1 MGRYLLVRIAAAVP
15 SLVLITVLVFL
26 LVRLIPGDPVAALL
40 ELQRDPAVVA
50 ELRSFYGLDRPIYVQ
65 YLNWVSTIMS
75 GSFGR
80 SFMTG
85 LPVTG
90 LILERFPRTVY
101 LMLGGVSV
109 SLLIAIPAGII
120 AATHRRSWSDHGV
133 TSLATLAMAVPNFW
147 LGILLM
153 LLFGVMLGWLPT
165 TGYTEPQDDF
175 LDFLR
180 HMVLPWFTLGSA
192 LAALTTRMLR
202 SSLLDVLSQDYMRTA
217 RAKGLGE
224 RAMLV
229 GHALRNAAIPTI
241 TVIGLQAGYLMGG
254 AVVTERVFAYPGMGL
269 LLVGSIFNRDYPVIQ
284 AGIILFAFT
293 FIVINLLTDTAYA
306 LVDPRIRPR

>member
-1 MGRYLLVRIAAAVP
+1 MGRYLLKRVAAAVP
-15 SLVLITVLVFL
+15 SLALITVLVFL

-50 ELRSFYGLDRPIYVQ
+50 ELRAFYGLDRPLHEQ
-65 YLNWVSTIMS
+65 YLNWLATIAS

-80 SFMTG
+80 SFMNG
-85 LPVTG
+85 LPVTS
-90 LILERFPRTVY
+90 LVLERFPRTVY
-101 LMLGGVSV
+101 LMLGGVTV
-109 SLLIAIPAGII
+109 SLLIAIPAGLL
-120 AATHRRSWSDHGV
+120 AATRRKSWADHGV

-165 TGYTEPQDDF
+165 TGFVEPREDF
-175 LDFLR
+175 GGFLR

-202 SSLLDVLSQDYMRTA
+202 SSLLDVLSQDFVRTA
-217 RAKGLGE
+217 RAKGLAE
-224 RAMLV
+224 RALLV
-229 GHALRNAAIPTI
+229 RHALKNAAIPTI
-241 TVIGLQAGYLMGG
+241 TVVGLQAGYLMGG

-284 AGIILFAFT
+284 AGIMLFAFT
-293 FIVINLLTDTAYA
+293 FILINLATDAVYA
-306 LVDPRIRPR
+306 LVDPRIRPS

>member
-217 RAKGLGE
+217 RAKG
-224 RAMLV
+224 
-229 GHALRNAAIPTI
+229 IPTI